1 MTPAA
6 ALLVS
11 RRTSDEPASTCQIV
25 NPVGGA
31 LSDITQLLQAH
42 RAGDPDAVNQLV
54 PLLYQDLRRIARIQL
69 RRRAGHD
76 SLDTGGL
83 VHEAYLRLVDQ
94 SRADWHDRGHF
105 LAVAAIAMRQIAVD
119 HVRRRVRLKRGGP
132 EAPVPLDSGH
142 AAHGDWERILSVDL
156 ALQKLEAVDA
166 RLARTV
172 ECRYFAG
179 LSEEETADALG
190 VSLRTAQREWFKA
203 RAWLRAELGGE
214 RP

>member
-1 MTPAA
+1 MIPEA
-6 ALLVS
+6 
-11 RRTSDEPASTCQIV
+11 P
-25 NPVGGA
+25 

-42 RAGDPDAVNQLV
+42 RAGDPDAVNRLV

-69 RRRAGHD
+69 RRRAGQD

-94 SRADWHDRGHF
+94 SRAQWHDRGHF

-119 HVRRRVRLKRGGP
+119 HVRRRVRVKRGGP

-142 AAHGDWERILSVDL
+142 AARDDWERILNVDL
-156 ALQKLEAVDA
+156 ALQKLEALDP
-166 RLARTV
+166 RLARVV

-179 LSEEETADALG
+179 LSEEETAEALG
-190 VSLRTAQREWFKA
+190 VSLRTAQRDWFKA